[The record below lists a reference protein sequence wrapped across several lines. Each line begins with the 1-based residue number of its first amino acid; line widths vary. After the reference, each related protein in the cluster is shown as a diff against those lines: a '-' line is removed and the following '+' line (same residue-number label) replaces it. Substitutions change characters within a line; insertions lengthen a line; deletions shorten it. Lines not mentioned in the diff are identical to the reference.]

1 MEERLYMQFT
11 KVTIKDSF
19 FETNL
24 FYCFPNTI
32 TLALQFQHV
41 HLDMY
46 TMSVINVSLRRSS
59 YNTKYKIIT
68 CTINIFLFN
77 VVANLV
83 DIMH

>member
-24 FYCFPNTI
+24 FYCFPNMI
-32 TLALQFQHV
+32 TLAPQFQHV
-41 HLDMY
+41 HLHLY

-59 YNTKYKIIT
+59 YNTKSEHALLT
-68 CTINIFLFN
+68 F
-77 VVANLV
+77 
-83 DIMH
+83 